1 MNCRLAVRKNRQFL
15 FRRPPQMACVS
26 PATGCKFLTM
36 TTSLISSQRRIW
48 FMPRKHRLLALV
60 GAALAMCFLLA
71 GPASAASGKEK
82 KAKATPQKCVCAKK
96 TKKPAKTKAQKTQYV
111 EVTGS
116 LIKRPVGKNG
126 QPIITE
132 SDLVIIGRDQI
143 QLSGASTLSGV
154 LNKTGVTH

>member
-1 MNCRLAVRKNRQFL
+1 MK
-15 FRRPPQMACVS
+15 
-26 PATGCKFLTM
+26 
-36 TTSLISSQRRIW
+36 TSLFSKQRRIW
-48 FMPRKHRLLALV
+48 FIPRNHRLLALV
-60 GAALAMCFLLA
+60 VGVLSVCFLLA
-71 GPASAASGKEK
+71 GPASAGSGKEK
-82 KAKATPQKCVCAKK
+82 KAKATPAKCVCAKK

-126 QPIITE
+126 QPILTE

-143 QLSGASTLSGV
+143 QLSGASMLSGV